1 MVLFIEIFFECNTF
15 KYDYVILHID
25 SAREKNGLF
34 SSEENPQVKHV
45 KTLLKKFRDRQVP
58 PVVKLGDL
66 SDWCNQNEEFM
77 ENEAFIIKYECSS
90 IDEDPS
96 FRFACSTPLL
106 LKTLM
111 TQNTICIDATYELNW
126 LGFPLMVLGTVYRTK
141 RFHPLVYACCSH
153 ERTIDYQIIFSCV
166 KEAIKRHFDV
176 EFEPEI
182 LIADTADPIRNAYYA
197 AFDSVLDVMCY
208 AHVIRNCRK
217 RPFTSKHSKA
227 LLLDDIAKMQLA
239 PNRETFEMMSKL
251 FCEKW
256 SSVEPDFVAYFQ
268 KEWLGPHCNWFEGAA

>member
-1 MVLFIEIFFECNTF
+1 MEILLLCNQYEHDHDKLLEGTIRPPLDEMVLFIENLFVCNTF
-15 KYDYVILHID
+15 KYDDVILHID
-25 SAREKNGLF
+25 SAREKHGLF
-34 SSEENPQVKHV
+34 SSEQNPQVKHV

-66 SDWCNQNEEFM
+66 SDWCNQNKEFPSN
-77 ENEAFIIKYECSS
+77 ENEAFIIAYECST
-90 IDEDPS
+90 IDEDLS

-111 TQNTICIDATYELNW
+111 TQKTICIDATYKINW
-126 LGFPLMVLGTVYRTK
+126 LGFPLMILGTVDRTK

-153 ERTIDYQIIFSCV
+153 ERTVDYQFIFSCV

-182 LIADTADPIRNAYYA
+182 LIADAADPIRNAYYA
-197 AFDSVLDVMCY
+197 TFDSALLDVMCY

-217 RPFTSKHSKA
+217 RPFKSKHSKA
-227 LLLDDIAKMQLA
+227 L
-239 PNRETFEMMSKL
+239 
-251 FCEKW
+251 
-256 SSVEPDFVAYFQ
+256 
-268 KEWLGPHCNWFEGAA
+268 